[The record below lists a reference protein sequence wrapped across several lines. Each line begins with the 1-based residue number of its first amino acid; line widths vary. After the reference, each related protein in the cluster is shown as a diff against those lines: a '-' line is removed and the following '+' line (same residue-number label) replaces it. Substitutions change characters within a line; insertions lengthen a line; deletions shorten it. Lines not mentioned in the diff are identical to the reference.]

1 MKNNLHKLTAI
12 ACLLLSLLV
21 GCKKEIRENSV
32 KTSLPGKNTLTPYGF
47 NWETGD
53 YMPTPSGVSILKP
66 WASGSNQSFPLIF
79 GTDIKKSDGWEL
91 VYNTF
96 SPTEFIQ
103 PAYFVLYNRYRGL
116 LRAYFYLTPTTPI
129 PSSNVSHTLI
139 QNAGSATPTLTYSG
153 LSAANLDTTVNNTE
167 LIQQYKTTATGTWY
181 AEEFDMVYDPT
192 VSTKNAA
199 SNLMVWQLNSIN
211 VSNLAINGTSQGG
224 INGTIA
230 QPNPPGPNIFGSL
243 INGALGFAGYK
254 ALGDYVIKLATSEL
268 TKKAVESLR
277 DAAKAGFTGQA
288 KNVAN
293 GIFGG
298 ASSGG
303 DSSKMYVHLTTN
315 TNYKLTGSSTDI
327 YTLAS
332 NSMVIPGSNGQESVT
347 GYAPVYRAPLGI
359 MTLSHAPTSHLTYI
373 YSQAGGGTYPEMI
386 LNTNSYSILWNP
398 SIIDGNNPNGATIQ
412 NLKQEII
419 SYEWYPGENYVRWQG
434 NGIEYDGLR
443 PYLKNDLA
451 VDNYIRLETYAS
463 CYGCDNTDD
472 LAVDRESF
480 IVGHKLPQHVIRI
493 SFDVVP
499 NNGAPRIKM
508 VKSFNITLEGI
519 TFR

>member
-1 MKNNLHKLTAI
+1 MKRNVSKWTTI
-12 ACLLLSLLV
+12 SCLLLSLLV

-32 KTSLPGKNTLTPYGF
+32 KTSQLGKNTLTPYGF
-47 NWETGD
+47 DWEVGD
-53 YMPTPSGVSILKP
+53 FMPTPSGTSILKP
-66 WASGSNQSFPLIF
+66 WASGANRSFPRIF

-96 SPTEFIQ
+96 SPQQFIQ

-116 LRAYFYLTPTTPI
+116 LRAYFYLTPSTPI

-139 QNAGSATPTLTYSG
+139 QDAGSGAPTLTYSG
-153 LSAANLDTTVNNTE
+153 LSAADLSTTTNNAE

-181 AEEFDMVYDPT
+181 AEEFDMAYDPA
-192 VSTKNAA
+192 VGTKDATT
-199 SNLMVWQLNSIN
+199 NLMVWQLNSIN

-230 QPNPPGPNIFGSL
+230 QPNPPGPSLFGSV
-243 INGALGFAGYK
+243 INGALSFAGYE
-254 ALGDYVIKLATSEL
+254 ALGGFILKAATRDIE
-268 TKKAVESLR
+268 KKAIESLR

-327 YTLAS
+327 YSLAY
-332 NSMVIPGSNGQESVT
+332 NSMVIPGSRGQESVT
-347 GYAPVYRAPLGI
+347 GYAPVYRNPLGI
-359 MTLSHAPTSHLTYI
+359 MTLSHAPTSHLTYYNI
-373 YSQAGGGTYPEMI
+373 PSGIAAQMQ
-386 LNTNSYSILWNP
+386 LNNNSYSILWNP
-398 SIIDGNNPNGATIQ
+398 SIINSNNPNGATIQ
-412 NLKQEII
+412 NLKQEFI
-419 SYEWYPGENYVRWQG
+419 SYEWYYGESTYYWSGASNQ
-434 NGIEYDGLR
+434 EYDGLR

-451 VDNYIRLETYAS
+451 ADNYIRFEQRST
-463 CYGCDNTDD
+463 CYGCDNSDVVPVDD
-472 LAVDRESF
+472 FE
-480 IVGHKLPQHVIRI
+480 VGQKLPNHVLRI

-499 NNGAPRIKM
+499 NNGAPRIKIA
-508 VKSFNITLEGI
+508 KSFNIILEGI
-519 TFR
+519 TYPGS